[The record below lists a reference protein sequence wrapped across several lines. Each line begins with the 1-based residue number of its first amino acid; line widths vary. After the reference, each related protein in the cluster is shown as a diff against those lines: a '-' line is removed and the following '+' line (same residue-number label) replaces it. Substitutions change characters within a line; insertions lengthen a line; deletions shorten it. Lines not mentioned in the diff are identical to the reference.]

1 MTVTFQYIIIFKG
14 KVAIIYSIKSG
25 QLPTK
30 CFGFGKY
37 WLKLNCKDIFHN
49 NNEWGVV
56 HENLAIYSHNP
67 EVRYIEFL
75 LMDSGSELSPEQD
88 PVVWKILNFGHL
100 ALNSANWTLN
110 SVFP

>member
-1 MTVTFQYIIIFKG
+1 M
-14 KVAIIYSIKSG
+14 
-25 QLPTK
+25 
-30 CFGFGKY
+30 
-37 WLKLNCKDIFHN
+37 
-49 NNEWGVV
+49 VV

-88 PVVWKILNFGHL
+88 PVVWKILNFGHF

-110 SVFP
+110 SVFPKTVSFWAREPTFSSKVSQLLG

>member
-1 MTVTFQYIIIFKG
+1 MHAQVREEFPFLLLGNKVSYYQIISHLEKLR
-14 KVAIIYSIKSG
+14 II
-25 QLPTK
+25 
-30 CFGFGKY
+30 
-37 WLKLNCKDIFHN
+37 
-49 NNEWGVV
+49 V

-100 ALNSANWTLN
+100 ALNSAN
-110 SVFP
+110 

>member
-1 MTVTFQYIIIFKG
+1 ML
-14 KVAIIYSIKSG
+14 SG
-25 QLPTK
+25 NSLEIRTK
-30 CFGFGKY
+30 T
-37 WLKLNCKDIFHN
+37 I
-49 NNEWGVV
+49 VV

-100 ALNSANWTLN
+100 ALNSAN
-110 SVFP
+110 

>member
-1 MTVTFQYIIIFKG
+1 MLSVFK
-14 KVAIIYSIKSG
+14 S
-25 QLPTK
+25 LK
-30 CFGFGKY
+30 CHVNIR
-37 WLKLNCKDIFHN
+37 L
-49 NNEWGVV
+49 V

-100 ALNSANWTLN
+100 ALNSAN
-110 SVFP
+110 